1 MVGPISMVTTYHSAP
16 GGSANLRRQ
25 RRHGIAKGSM
35 LSALRSTS
43 AANAPRAASHIFS
56 LVPPQDVHTA
66 LKLSACPLI
75 SLCGVYLE
83 VQACEVHLWLSTALH
98 GPIPYGEFPGFLG
111 GSVVKNLPT
120 NAGETQAWSPVQE
133 DPTCLGASKHHHC

>member
-25 RRHGIAKGSM
+25 CRHGIAKGSV
-35 LSALRSTS
+35 LNALRPTS
-43 AANAPRAASHIFS
+43 AADAPRASSHVFS
-56 LVPPQDVHTA
+56 SVPPQDVRTA

-83 VQACEVHLWLSTALH
+83 VQACEVHLWLSTALR
-98 GPIPYGEFPGFLG
+98 GPIPYGELKRIFCPGFFG
-111 GSVVKNLPT
+111 GSVVKNPPT
-120 NAGETQAWSPVQE
+120 NAGETQA
-133 DPTCLGASKHHHC
+133 

>member
-1 MVGPISMVTTYHSAP
+1 MSRSKSKWWGQLAWSLLTIQHLEAQQTCGDNVDMELPKAP
-16 GGSANLRRQ
+16 
-25 RRHGIAKGSM
+25 
-35 LSALRSTS
+35 TS

-56 LVPPQDVHTA
+56 SVPPQDVHTA